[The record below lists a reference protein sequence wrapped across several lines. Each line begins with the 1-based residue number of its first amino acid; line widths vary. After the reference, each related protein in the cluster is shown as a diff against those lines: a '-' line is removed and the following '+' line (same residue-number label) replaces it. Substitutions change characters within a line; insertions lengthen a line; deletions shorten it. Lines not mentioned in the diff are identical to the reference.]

1 MFTQRNWLLV
11 AVLWCVVIFGFT
23 ALPIFTGKNTGIVLE
38 QFAHVP
44 LRNLKS
50 LNVLVRK
57 TAHVVVYAVLALLLF
72 FATGHRAVLSYGLA
86 TLYAASDE
94 FHQIFVPGRTPAVQ
108 DVMLDSAAAL
118 IVILV
123 LRRIRK
129 RHRF

>member
-1 MFTQRNWLLV
+1 MLV
-11 AVLWCVVIFGFT
+11 AVFWCAVIFAFT

-38 QFAHVP
+38 HLTHVP
-44 LRNLKS
+44 LKDLKP
-50 LNVLVRK
+50 LNFLVRK

-72 FATGHRAVLSYGLA
+72 YAMGHHAVLSYGL
-86 TLYAASDE
+86 TTVYAASDE

-123 LRRIRK
+123 LTRIRK
-129 RHRF
+129 QHRFGRR